1 MTTAPRSPPAPRGS
15 ATGAGRGAAG
25 AQCPLPSPSA
35 SPPSAP
41 APLRLAQTLRIP
53 RDPAAEAALTV
64 LAKPLSPLSEPQT
77 LRAWSPC
84 GDGDPGW
91 MEVPKAWG
99 LKRLA
104 GPGGAGA
111 EAVVDAQPP
120 CAAAST
126 PPLRLRALR
135 PHKTEALAALES
147 RLRSSP
153 LGGGGVV
160 VLPCG
165 FGKTVAALELCREGL
180 GLLAARPDPAAEGP
194 YLAARLALHGSA
206 APGAPLL
213 EDEPFCAPGPLPV
226 DVYSY
231 LGPVDRARRREL
243 RASQRAVTPPLTA
256 VRDDSGD
263 RCPYRLPRLPGFAV
277 PLDATPDDPAVVTVA
292 VDDLRLL
299 LAFYGGRTVRRAA
312 DVAARARADGDADG
326 ADGDAG
332 LLAAVHSS
340 VRAVLWATRGGRA
353 LRPGDR
359 PGFGRWLEYRPARA
373 ALSRAPLHVDV
384 DSPERRAGLSLLL
397 RALRPRLGRFGCR
410 AGESAAADLLRD
422 GARLTCNGHFTMT
435 IRVGDA
441 GGGRAVVPRGVDYE
455 SLAEGLAAAPDPVP
469 PPSDLDTAWALEGAA
484 PPEAGDG
491 RILRAIAA
499 AMAERRARRLA
510 GTRKWTPGIV
520 VEFVNVPPVADPT
533 GYGTSFGAAREQFT
547 GRQDHWFFRAPSRDD
562 DGARDRDEGEPDG
575 GRAEILITRW
585 HDGVWTVQFVSVAA
599 DGDEDRYHERT
610 DCSDSDSESDEY
622 EVGSGDSEAADDD
635 EEEAG
640 ED

>member
-1 MTTAPRSPPAPRGS
+1 MPSRAEAARRRKRARTETAAAPRRRGRAGGRAAAASAGPAAGPAAGLAAGADSPPAPPK
-15 ATGAGRGAAG
+15 GAAAAFAEVAAAAAAG
-25 AQCPLPSPSA
+25 AGADPILPEG
-35 SPPSAP
+35 
-41 APLRLAQTLRIP
+41 I
-53 RDPAAEAALTV
+53 
-64 LAKPLSPLSEPQT
+64 
-77 LRAWSPC
+77 
-84 GDGDPGW
+84 
-91 MEVPKAWG
+91 
-99 LKRLA
+99 
-104 GPGGAGA
+104 
-111 EAVVDAQPP
+111 
-120 CAAAST
+120 
-126 PPLRLRALR
+126 RLRAL
-135 PHKTEALAALES
+135 
-147 RLRSSP
+147 
-153 LGGGGVV
+153 
-160 VLPCG
+160 
-165 FGKTVAALELCREGL
+165 FREGL

-243 RASQRAVTPPLTA
+243 RASQRAVAPPLTA

-263 RCPYRLPRLPGFAV
+263 RCLYRLPRLPGFAV

-299 LAFYGGRTVRRAA
+299 AAFYGGRTVRRAA

-441 GGGRAVVPRGVDYE
+441 GGGRAVVPRGVRATHATFQWDRPHRDSPAPEVDYE
-455 SLAEGLAAAPDPVP
+455 SLAEGLTSAPDPVP
-469 PPSDLDTAWALEGAA
+469 PPEDLDTVWVLEGAA

-547 GRQDHWFFRAPSRDD
+547 GRQDHWCFRAPSRDD

-575 GRAEILITRW
+575 GRAEILITRC

-610 DCSDSDSESDEY
+610 DCSDSDSESDE
-622 EVGSGDSEAADDD
+622 
-635 EEEAG
+635 
-640 ED
+640 

>member
-1 MTTAPRSPPAPRGS
+1 MPSRAEAARRRKRARTETAAAPRRRGRAGGRAAAASAGPAAGPAAGLAAGADSPPAPPK
-15 ATGAGRGAAG
+15 GAAAAFAEVAAAAAAG
-25 AQCPLPSPSA
+25 AGADPTLPEG
-35 SPPSAP
+35 
-41 APLRLAQTLRIP
+41 I
-53 RDPAAEAALTV
+53 
-64 LAKPLSPLSEPQT
+64 
-77 LRAWSPC
+77 
-84 GDGDPGW
+84 
-91 MEVPKAWG
+91 
-99 LKRLA
+99 
-104 GPGGAGA
+104 
-111 EAVVDAQPP
+111 
-120 CAAAST
+120 
-126 PPLRLRALR
+126 RLRAL
-135 PHKTEALAALES
+135 
-147 RLRSSP
+147 
-153 LGGGGVV
+153 
-160 VLPCG
+160 
-165 FGKTVAALELCREGL
+165 FREGL

-243 RASQRAVTPPLTA
+243 RASQRAVAPPLTA

-312 DVAARARADGDADG
+312 DVAARTRADGDADG
-326 ADGDAG
+326 ADRDAG
-332 LLAAVHSS
+332 LLSAVHAS
-340 VRAVLWATRGGRA
+340 VEAVLWATRGGGVH
-353 LRPGDR
+353 RPGDR
-359 PGFGRWLEYRPARA
+359 PWVREVAGVQARPRC
-373 ALSRAPLHVDV
+373 
-384 DSPERRAGLSLLL
+384 ERRAGLSLLL

-422 GARLTCNGHFTMT
+422 GARLTCHGHFTMT

-441 GGGRAVVPRGVDYE
+441 GGGRAVVPRGVRATHATFQWDRPHRDSPAPEVDYE

-469 PPSDLDTAWALEGAA
+469 PPSDLDTVWALEGAA

-510 GTRKWTPGIV
+510 GTRKWTSGIV

-547 GRQDHWFFRAPSRDD
+547 GRQDHWCFRAPFRDD